1 MTSINR
7 RRGGTLAAVA
17 ALLLAAACAPAEDSS
32 SSSSSASPTS
42 DAQCS
47 PDKLET
53 QTKGKLT
60 VGTDSPAYS
69 PWFEDDDPTNGK
81 GYESAVAYAVADA
94 LGYAKDDVT
103 WITVPF
109 NSSYQPGD
117 KKFDF
122 DINQVSI
129 TAAREK
135 AVDFSDPYYEA
146 AQAVVTLGSSP
157 FDDAKSFADLKD
169 AQLGAQVGTTS
180 LQAISQIDPTKE
192 PRVYDDSNAAT
203 QALQNGQID
212 GLVVDLPTAYYIAAA
227 ELDDG
232 DVIGQFQPE
241 TGESEAFGLLFA
253 KGSPLVGCVNR
264 ALGALEDDGT
274 LGDLEQTWLSQTT
287 GVPELS

>member
-17 ALLLAAACAPAEDSS
+17 ALLLAAACAPAEETSG
-32 SSSSSASPTS
+32 SADATATS

-47 PDKLET
+47 PEQLDT
-53 QTKGKLT
+53 QTAGKLT

-81 GYESAVAYAVADA
+81 GYESAVAYAVAKE
-94 LGYAKDDVT
+94 LGYAADDVT

-109 NSSYQPGD
+109 NSSYQPGA

-129 TAAREK
+129 TDARAK

-146 AQAVVTLGSSP
+146 AQAVVTLGDSEY
-157 FDDAKSFADLKD
+157 DDATSFADLKD

-180 LQAISQIDPTKE
+180 LQAISQIGATKE

-253 KGSPLVGCVNR
+253 KGSPLVPCVDR
-264 ALGALEDDGT
+264 ALGTLQDDGT